1 MYAPKW
7 RFCSVYSPKDYICM
21 ETINQ
26 AMDQTQLSSFYV
38 RVNDLQGSTSRPP
51 FTDDAIGRLLYGLFS
66 VQFKNREAEG
76 RRFLLAYAEFSKRH
90 FTFLYDWETLS
101 TLFSKWRRD
110 VNYFSRLEEFSTK
123 FKKVA
128 LPRNVWDELI
138 FYTFEDTKKE
148 GYRVIHFVL
157 LETILKEALAQKQNL
172 AELPLKV
179 LRHLQFSE
187 NELKQLKTDRE
198 RKRVAMG
205 SLGIIPGLFFVLLEK
220 GLNPSDFYPIL
231 SQYTTN
237 SATPLFNFNRS
248 TRKFLKELAKKINL
262 TFFPH
267 ADSLSLNTLLYVF
280 ENNPALFAKLD
291 LRNMNIESQNQ
302 WVKEMFADFRVP
314 EFVIWNLFSRK
325 THLSEEN
332 FLWCAEIVAGKSPK
346 SIKVKP
352 YKVSNKMA
360 GLLYQLQQKEMEV
373 DEAIL
378 HVGLMAQG
386 LTENQA
392 ASLRGAIRAY
402 YHFDFFIEAAA
413 TLFRRGMTSQDFR
426 IIWDY
431 LLYLKQE
438 RVILPDLR
446 TCNLSRLNEEIEVW
460 HAEKKLKRRNRSLPK
475 AGTKLFKLNL
485 ENEQSIVIQQINSEL
500 ELYREGRAHKHCV
513 YSYMWDVFYRR
524 TFIFSLKLRSPE
536 GQRRLLT
543 IEVRDSKIYQIRG
556 LFNRQP
562 TPEEM
567 NWVQRWANSASLS
580 IMGHVA

>member
-1 MYAPKW
+1 MK
-7 RFCSVYSPKDYICM
+7 
-21 ETINQ
+21 TINQ

-138 FYTFEDTKKE
+138 FYTFEDPKKQ

-198 RKRVAMG
+198 RKQVAMG

-220 GLNPSDFYPIL
+220 GLNPSNLFPIL

-237 SATPLFNFNRS
+237 SATPLFYFNLS
-248 TRKFLKELAKKINL
+248 TRTFLKELAKKINL

-267 ADSLSLNTLLYVF
+267 ADSLSLKALLYVF

-302 WVKEMFADFRVP
+302 WVKELFADFRVP
-314 EFVIWNLFSRK
+314 EFVIWNLFLRK
-325 THLSEEN
+325 SLLSEEN

-402 YHFDFFIEAAA
+402 YHFDFFIEAAV

-446 TCNLSRLNEEIEVW
+446 TCNLSRLNVEIEVW

-485 ENEQSIVIQQINSEL
+485 ENEQSIVIQQITSEL